1 LEGKVVRNAV
11 TVPVPL
17 AAAPALQTGEGYW
30 QIAWR
35 RLRHHRPAMGGLLII
50 ALLIGTAVFAPWIAP
65 YKFEQIDLLHRF
77 GRPLAPS
84 HLLGTDDLGH
94 DVLTRL
100 LFAGR
105 VSLLVGFAAALSAI
119 AVGTLVGVMAGFYAG
134 LVDNVLMRLTDIVL
148 TLPVF
153 GVLLLL
159 GRYFG
164 GGILPIVAIIG
175 LFGWTTAAR
184 LVRGEILRLRT
195 QDFADAAR
203 ALGATRAR
211 IIFRHL
217 LPNALA
223 PIIVAATLDV
233 GGAILIEAALSYFG
247 VGIQPPTPSW
257 GNMLQ
262 NAQSYMWT
270 SPWLAF
276 WPGAMIFLTVLCFN
290 FFGDGLRDALDPRL
304 KV

>member
-1 LEGKVVRNAV
+1 MARNAA
-11 TVPVPL
+11 TVAVP
-17 AAAPALQTGEGYW
+17 AAPQPRSDIGEGYW
-30 QIAWR
+30 QIAWK
-35 RLRHHRPAMGGLLII
+35 RLRKHRLAMAGLFVIF
-50 ALLIGTAVFAPWIAP
+50 LLVAVAVFAPWIAP
-65 YKFEQIDLLHRF
+65 YRFEEIDLLNRF
-77 GRPLAPS
+77 AKPFIAG
-84 HLLGTDDLGH
+84 HVLGTDDLGH

-100 LFAGR
+100 LYAGR
-105 VSLLVGFAAALSAI
+105 ISLLVGFAAALSAV
-119 AVGTLVGVMAGFYAG
+119 AMGTMVGVVAGFYG
-134 LVDNVLMRLTDIVL
+134 GIIDNILMRLTDIVL
-148 TLPVF
+148 TLPLF

-164 GGILPIVAIIG
+164 GGVLPIVIIIG
-175 LFGWTTAAR
+175 AFGWTVAAR
-184 LVRGEILRLRT
+184 LVRGEILRLKSL
-195 QDFADAAR
+195 DFTDAAR
-203 ALGATRAR
+203 ALGASETR

-217 LPNALA
+217 LPNAMA

-262 NAQSYMWT
+262 NAQSYLWS

-304 KV
+304 RV

>member
-1 LEGKVVRNAV
+1 MARNAA
-11 TVPVPL
+11 TVAVP
-17 AAAPALQTGEGYW
+17 AAPQPKSDIGEGYW
-30 QIAWR
+30 QIAWK
-35 RLRHHRPAMGGLLII
+35 RLRKHRLAMLGLFIIFLLI
-50 ALLIGTAVFAPWIAP
+50 ATAVFAPWIAP
-65 YKFEQIDLLHRF
+65 YRFEDIDLLNRF
-77 GRPLAPS
+77 ARPFIPG
-84 HLLGTDDLGH
+84 HFLGTDDLGH

-105 VSLLVGFAAALSAI
+105 ISLLVGFAAALSAV
-119 AVGTLVGVMAGFYAG
+119 ALGTLVGVVAGFYGG
-134 LVDNVLMRLTDIVL
+134 LLDNILMRLTDIVL

-164 GGILPIVAIIG
+164 GGVLPIIVIIG
-175 LFGWTTAAR
+175 LFGWTIAAR
-184 LVRGEILRLRT
+184 LVRGEILRLKSL
-195 QDFADAAR
+195 DFADAAR
-203 ALGATRAR
+203 ALGASETR

-233 GGAILIEAALSYFG
+233 GGAILTEAALSYFG

-262 NAQSYMWT
+262 NAQSYMWST
-270 SPWLAF
+270 PWLAF

>member
-1 LEGKVVRNAV
+1 MARNAV
-11 TVPVPL
+11 TV
-17 AAAPALQTGEGYW
+17 AAPAAPIPAHAGEGYW
-30 QIAWR
+30 QIAWK
-35 RLRHHRPAMGGLLII
+35 RLRKHRLAMGGLFVIV
-50 ALLIGTAVFAPWIAP
+50 LLVGSAVFAPWIAP
-65 YKFEQIDLLHRF
+65 YRFEDIDLLNRF
-77 GRPLAPS
+77 ARPFAPG

-105 VSLLVGFAAALSAI
+105 VSLVVGFAAALSAV
-119 AVGTLVGVMAGFYAG
+119 ALGTLVGVVAGFYG
-134 LVDNVLMRLTDIVL
+134 GVVDNTLMRLTDIVL

-164 GGILPIVAIIG
+164 GGITPIVAIIG
-175 LFGWTTAAR
+175 LFGWTVAAR
-184 LVRGEILRLRT
+184 LVRGEILRLKT
-195 QDFADAAR
+195 QDFTDAAR
-203 ALGATRAR
+203 ALGANEAR

-217 LPNALA
+217 LPNAMA

-233 GGAILIEAALSYFG
+233 GGAILTEAALSYFG
-247 VGIQPPTPSW
+247 VGIQPPIPSW

-262 NAQSYMWT
+262 NAQSYLWT

-276 WPGAMIFLTVLCFN
+276 WPGMMIFLTVLCFN

-304 KV
+304 KI

>member
-1 LEGKVVRNAV
+1 MARPAV
-11 TVPVPL
+11 TLAP
-17 AAAPALQTGEGYW
+17 AAAAAEAARPGEGYW

-35 RLRHHRPAMGGLLII
+35 RLRRHRLAMGGLAVI
-50 ALLIGTAVFAPWIAP
+50 ALLVLAAVFAPWIAP
-65 YKFEQIDLLHRF
+65 YRFEQIDLTNRF
-77 GRPLAPS
+77 APPFSGR
-84 HLLGTDDLGH
+84 HWLGTDDLGH
-94 DVLTRL
+94 DVFTRL
-100 LFAGR
+100 LYAGR
-105 VSLLVGFAAALSAI
+105 VSLVVGFAAALSAV
-119 AVGTLVGVMAGFYAG
+119 ALGTLVGVVAGYYGG
-134 LVDNVLMRLTDIVL
+134 LLDNVLMRLTDIVL

-175 LFGWTTAAR
+175 LFGWTVAAR
-184 LVRGEILRLRT
+184 LVRGEILRLKT
-195 QDFADAAR
+195 QDFAEAAR
-203 ALGATRAR
+203 ALGASETR

-233 GGAILIEAALSYFG
+233 GGAILTEAALSYFG
-247 VGIQPPTPSW
+247 VGIQPPIPSW

-262 NAQSYMWT
+262 NAQSYLWT
-270 SPWLAF
+270 APWLAF
-276 WPGAMIFLTVLCFN
+276 WPGMMIFLTVLCFN

-304 KV
+304 KI

>member
-1 LEGKVVRNAV
+1 MARNAA
-11 TVPVPL
+11 TVAVP
-17 AAAPALQTGEGYW
+17 AAPQPKSDIGEGYW
-30 QIAWR
+30 QIAWK
-35 RLRHHRPAMGGLLII
+35 RLRKHRLAMMGLFVIF
-50 ALLIGTAVFAPWIAP
+50 LLVAVSIFAPWIAP
-65 YKFEQIDLLHRF
+65 YRFEDIDLLNRF
-77 GRPLAPS
+77 ARPFGEG
-84 HLLGTDDLGH
+84 HVLGTDDLGH

-100 LFAGR
+100 LYAGR
-105 VSLLVGFAAALSAI
+105 ISLLVGFAAALSAV
-119 AVGTLVGVMAGFYAG
+119 ALGTLVGVVAGFYG
-134 LVDNVLMRLTDIVL
+134 GIIDNILMRLTDIVL

-164 GGILPIVAIIG
+164 GGVLPIIVIIG
-175 LFGWTTAAR
+175 LFGWTIAAR
-184 LVRGEILRLRT
+184 LVRGEILRLKSLDYT
-195 QDFADAAR
+195 DAAR
-203 ALGATRAR
+203 ALGASETR

-217 LPNALA
+217 LPNAMA

-233 GGAILIEAALSYFG
+233 GGAILTEAALSYFG

-262 NAQSYMWT
+262 NAQSYMWS

-304 KV
+304 KL

>member
-1 LEGKVVRNAV
+1 MARNAISL
-11 TVPVPL
+11 PR
-17 AAAPALQTGEGYW
+17 AAPAEAPQVGEGYW

-35 RLRHHRPAMGGLLII
+35 RLRKHHLATGGATVIVLLVLLSI
-50 ALLIGTAVFAPWIAP
+50 AAPWIAP
-65 YKFEQIDLLHRF
+65 YRFEDIDLLNRF
-77 GRPLAPS
+77 ARPFSPG
-84 HLLGTDDLGH
+84 HPLGTDDLGH

-100 LFAGR
+100 LYAGR
-105 VSLLVGFAAALSAI
+105 VSLIVGFAAAISTV
-119 AVGTLVGVMAGFYAG
+119 AVGTLVGVVAGFYG
-134 LVDNVLMRLTDIVL
+134 RVVDNVLMRLTDIVL

-175 LFGWTTAAR
+175 LLGWTVTGR
-184 LVRGEILRLRT
+184 LVRGEVLRLKG
-195 QDFADAAR
+195 QDFTDAAR
-203 ALGATRAR
+203 AMGAGDTR
-211 IIFRHL
+211 IILRHL
-217 LPNALA
+217 LPNSIA
-223 PIIVAATLDV
+223 PIIVAATLGV
-233 GGAILIEAALSYFG
+233 GGAILTEAALSYFG

-262 NAQSYMWT
+262 NAQSYLWT

-276 WPGAMIFLTVLCFN
+276 WPGMMIFLTVLCFN

>member
-1 LEGKVVRNAV
+1 MVRHAV
-11 TVPVPL
+11 TVP
-17 AAAPALQTGEGYW
+17 APATVAPATQAGEGYW

-35 RLRHHRPAMGGLLII
+35 RLRRHRLAMGGLLII
-50 ALLIGTAVFAPWIAP
+50 VLLVAVAVFAPWIAP
-65 YKFEQIDLLHRF
+65 YKFEQIDLFNRF
-77 GRPLAPS
+77 GTPFAPR

-119 AVGTLVGVMAGFYAG
+119 ALGTLVGVVAGFYAG
-134 LVDNVLMRLTDIVL
+134 PVDNVLMRLTDVVL

-164 GGILPIVAIIG
+164 GGIVPIVAIIG

-195 QDFADAAR
+195 QDFTDAAR
-203 ALGATRAR
+203 ALGANETR

-257 GNMLQ
+257 GGMVQEGREYLDS
-262 NAQSYMWT
+262 AWWISTCPGIVLMVT
-270 SPWLAF
+270 S
-276 WPGAMIFLTVLCFN
+276 IVVSRT
-290 FFGDGLRDALDPRL
+290 GDWLRDVLDPTLRGE
-304 KV
+304 

>member
-1 LEGKVVRNAV
+1 MVRNAISIA
-11 TVPVPL
+11 PP
-17 AAAPALQTGEGYW
+17 AAAQASPAGEGYW

-35 RLRHHRPAMGGLLII
+35 RLRKHHLAMGGLVIIFILIV
-50 ALLIGTAVFAPWIAP
+50 AAVFAPWIAP
-65 YKFEQIDLLHRF
+65 YRFEEIDLMNRF
-77 GRPLAPS
+77 AAPF
-84 HLLGTDDLGH
+84 HGGHVLGTDDLGH

-100 LFAGR
+100 LYAGR
-105 VSLLVGFAAALSAI
+105 VSLLVGFAAAFSAV
-119 AVGTLVGVMAGFYAG
+119 ALGTLVGVVAGFYG
-134 LVDNVLMRLTDIVL
+134 RIVDNLLMRLTDIVL

-164 GGILPIVAIIG
+164 GGVLPIVVIIG
-175 LFGWTTAAR
+175 LFGWTVTSR
-184 LVRGEILRLRT
+184 LVRGEILKLKSLDYT
-195 QDFADAAR
+195 DAAR
-203 ALGATRAR
+203 AMGANETR

-217 LPNALA
+217 LPNAMA

-233 GGAILIEAALSYFG
+233 GGAILTEAALSYFG

-262 NAQSYMWT
+262 NAQSYLWT

-276 WPGAMIFLTVLCFN
+276 WPGMMIFLTVLCFN

-304 KV
+304 RI

>member
-1 LEGKVVRNAV
+1 MARNAISMA
-11 TVPVPL
+11 PL
-17 AAAPALQTGEGYW
+17 AAAQAHLAGEGYW

-35 RLRHHRPAMGGLLII
+35 RLRKHHLAMGALFVIFLLI
-50 ALLIGTAVFAPWIAP
+50 LTAIFAPWIAP
-65 YKFEQIDLLHRF
+65 SKFEEIDLLNRF
-77 GRPLAPS
+77 ASPFRSG

-100 LFAGR
+100 LYAGR
-105 VSLLVGFAAALSAI
+105 VSLLVGFAAAFSAV
-119 AVGTLVGVMAGFYAG
+119 ALGTLVGVVAGFYG
-134 LVDNVLMRLTDIVL
+134 RVVDNVLMRLTDIVL

-164 GGILPIVAIIG
+164 GGLTAIIIIIG
-175 LFGWTTAAR
+175 LFGWTVTSR
-184 LVRGEILRLRT
+184 LVRGEILKLKSL
-195 QDFADAAR
+195 DYSDAAR
-203 ALGATRAR
+203 AMGASETR

-217 LPNALA
+217 LPNAMA

-233 GGAILIEAALSYFG
+233 GGAILTEAALSYFG

-262 NAQSYMWT
+262 NAQSYLWT

-276 WPGAMIFLTVLCFN
+276 WPGVMIFLTVLCFN

-304 KV
+304 KI

>member
-1 LEGKVVRNAV
+1 MARNAISIAP
-11 TVPVPL
+11 PV
-17 AAAPALQTGEGYW
+17 AAPVSAAGEGYW

-35 RLRHHRPAMGGLLII
+35 RLRKHHLAMGGLVIIFILIL
-50 ALLIGTAVFAPWIAP
+50 AAVFAPWIAP
-65 YKFEQIDLLHRF
+65 YRFEEIDLMNRF
-77 GRPLAPS
+77 VAPFRGG

-105 VSLLVGFAAALSAI
+105 VSLLVGFAAAFSAV
-119 AVGTLVGVMAGFYAG
+119 ALGTLVGVVAGFYG
-134 LVDNVLMRLTDIVL
+134 RIVDNLLMRLTDIVL

-153 GVLLLL
+153 GILLLL

-164 GGILPIVAIIG
+164 GGVLPIVVIIG
-175 LFGWTTAAR
+175 LFGWTVTSR
-184 LVRGEILRLRT
+184 LVRGEILKLKSLDYT
-195 QDFADAAR
+195 DAAR
-203 ALGATRAR
+203 AMGANENR

-217 LPNALA
+217 LPNAMA

-233 GGAILIEAALSYFG
+233 GGAILTEAALSYFG

-262 NAQSYMWT
+262 NAQSYLWT

-276 WPGAMIFLTVLCFN
+276 WPGMMIFLTVLCFN

-304 KV
+304 KI

>member
-1 LEGKVVRNAV
+1 MARNAISIA
-11 TVPVPL
+11 PP
-17 AAAPALQTGEGYW
+17 AAAHAQQVGEGYW

-35 RLRHHRPAMGGLLII
+35 RLRKHHLAMGGLLVIF
-50 ALLIGTAVFAPWIAP
+50 LLILSAVFAPWIAP
-65 YKFEQIDLLHRF
+65 YKFEEIDLLNRF
-77 GRPLAPS
+77 APPFAS
-84 HLLGTDDLGH
+84 GHLMGTDDLGH

-105 VSLLVGFAAALSAI
+105 VSLLVGFAAAFSAV
-119 AVGTLVGVMAGFYAG
+119 ALGTLVGVAAGFYG
-134 LVDNVLMRLTDIVL
+134 KIVDNVLMRLTDIVL

-164 GGILPIVAIIG
+164 GGVLPIVVIIG
-175 LFGWTTAAR
+175 LFGWTVTSR
-184 LVRGEILRLRT
+184 LVRGEILKLKSLDYT
-195 QDFADAAR
+195 DAAR
-203 ALGATRAR
+203 AMGANESR

-217 LPNALA
+217 LPNAMA

-233 GGAILIEAALSYFG
+233 GGAILTEAALSYFG

-262 NAQSYMWT
+262 NAQSYLWT

-276 WPGAMIFLTVLCFN
+276 WPGVMIFFTVLCFN

-304 KV
+304 RI

>member
-1 LEGKVVRNAV
+1 MARNAISMA
-11 TVPVPL
+11 PL
-17 AAAPALQTGEGYW
+17 AVAQAHPAGEGYW

-35 RLRHHRPAMGGLLII
+35 RLRKHHLAMGALFVIFLLI
-50 ALLIGTAVFAPWIAP
+50 LTAIFAPWIAP
-65 YKFEQIDLLHRF
+65 SKFEEIDLLNRF
-77 GRPLAPS
+77 ASPFRSG

-100 LFAGR
+100 LYAGR
-105 VSLLVGFAAALSAI
+105 VSLLVGFAAAFSAV
-119 AVGTLVGVMAGFYAG
+119 ALGTLVGVVAGFYG
-134 LVDNVLMRLTDIVL
+134 RVVDNILMRLTDIVL

-164 GGILPIVAIIG
+164 GGLTAIIIIIG
-175 LFGWTTAAR
+175 LFGWTVTSR
-184 LVRGEILRLRT
+184 LVRGEILKLKSL
-195 QDFADAAR
+195 DYSDAAR
-203 ALGATRAR
+203 AMGASETR

-217 LPNALA
+217 LPNAMA

-233 GGAILIEAALSYFG
+233 GGAILTEAALSYFG

-262 NAQSYMWT
+262 NAQSYLWT

-276 WPGAMIFLTVLCFN
+276 WPGVMIFLTVLCFN

-304 KV
+304 KI

>member
-1 LEGKVVRNAV
+1 VIFV
-11 TVPVPL
+11 
-17 AAAPALQTGEGYW
+17 
-30 QIAWR
+30 
-35 RLRHHRPAMGGLLII
+35 LI
-50 ALLIGTAVFAPWIAP
+50 LTAIFAPWVAP
-65 YKFEQIDLLHRF
+65 YRFEEIDLMNRF
-77 GRPLAPS
+77 VPPFRGG

-100 LFAGR
+100 LYAGR
-105 VSLLVGFAAALSAI
+105 VSLLVGFSAAFSAVAL
-119 AVGTLVGVMAGFYAG
+119 GTLVGVVAGFYG
-134 LVDNVLMRLTDIVL
+134 RVVDNILMRLTDIVL

-164 GGILPIVAIIG
+164 GGLLAIIIIIG
-175 LFGWTTAAR
+175 VFGWTVTSR
-184 LVRGEILRLRT
+184 LVRGEILKLKSL
-195 QDFADAAR
+195 DYSDAAR
-203 ALGATRAR
+203 AMGASETR

-217 LPNALA
+217 LPNAMA

-233 GGAILIEAALSYFG
+233 GGAILTEAALSYFG

-262 NAQSYMWT
+262 NAQSYLWT

-276 WPGAMIFLTVLCFN
+276 WPGMMIFFTVLCFN

-304 KV
+304 KL

>member
-1 LEGKVVRNAV
+1 MARNAISIAP
-11 TVPVPL
+11 PV
-17 AAAPALQTGEGYW
+17 AAQAQSAGEGYW

-35 RLRHHRPAMGGLLII
+35 RLRKHHLAMGGLFIIFVLI
-50 ALLIGTAVFAPWIAP
+50 LTAIFAPWIVP
-65 YKFEQIDLLHRF
+65 YKFEDIDLMNRF
-77 GRPLAPS
+77 APPFRS
-84 HLLGTDDLGH
+84 GHLLGTDDLGH

-105 VSLLVGFAAALSAI
+105 VSLLVGFAAAFSAV
-119 AVGTLVGVMAGFYAG
+119 ALGTLVGVVAGFYG
-134 LVDNVLMRLTDIVL
+134 KIVDNVLMRLTDIVL

-164 GGILPIVAIIG
+164 GGLLAIIIIIG
-175 LFGWTTAAR
+175 LFGWTVTSR
-184 LVRGEILRLRT
+184 LVRGEILKLKSLDYT
-195 QDFADAAR
+195 DAAR
-203 ALGATRAR
+203 AMGANETR

-217 LPNALA
+217 LPNAMA

-233 GGAILIEAALSYFG
+233 GGAILTEAALSYFG

-262 NAQSYMWT
+262 NAQSYLWT

-276 WPGAMIFLTVLCFN
+276 WPGVMIFFTVLCFN

-304 KV
+304 KI

>member
-1 LEGKVVRNAV
+1 MARNAI
-11 TVPVPL
+11 TIAP
-17 AAAPALQTGEGYW
+17 AAAAQASQVGEGYW

-35 RLRHHRPAMGGLLII
+35 RLRKHHLAMGGLVVIF
-50 ALLIGTAVFAPWIAP
+50 LLIVSAVFAPWIAP
-65 YKFEQIDLLHRF
+65 YRFEEIDLMNRFAPPFRGLHVF
-77 GRPLAPS
+77 
-84 HLLGTDDLGH
+84 GTDDLGH

-105 VSLLVGFAAALSAI
+105 VSLLVGFAAAFSAV
-119 AVGTLVGVMAGFYAG
+119 ALGTLVGVVAGFYG
-134 LVDNVLMRLTDIVL
+134 KIVDNLLMRLTDIVL

-164 GGILPIVAIIG
+164 GGVLPIVVIIG
-175 LFGWTTAAR
+175 LFGWTVTSR
-184 LVRGEILRLRT
+184 LVRGEILKLKSLDYT
-195 QDFADAAR
+195 DAAR
-203 ALGATRAR
+203 ALGANETR

-217 LPNALA
+217 LPNAMA

-233 GGAILIEAALSYFG
+233 GGAILTEAALSYFG

-262 NAQSYMWT
+262 NAQSYLWT

-276 WPGAMIFLTVLCFN
+276 WPGMMIFLTVLCFN

-304 KV
+304 KL

>member
-1 LEGKVVRNAV
+1 MARNAV
-11 TVPVPL
+11 SLAP
-17 AAAPALQTGEGYW
+17 AAAPQAPQVGESYW

-35 RLRHHRPAMGGLLII
+35 RLRRHRLAMAGLLII
-50 ALLIGTAVFAPWIAP
+50 VLLVNTAVFAPWIAP
-65 YKFEQIDLLHRF
+65 YRFEDIDLLNRF
-77 GRPLAPS
+77 GRPFQPA
-84 HLLGTDDLGH
+84 HFLGTDDLGH

-105 VSLLVGFAAALSAI
+105 ISLMVGFAAALSAV
-119 AVGTLVGVMAGFYAG
+119 ALGTLVGVIAGFYG
-134 LVDNVLMRLTDIVL
+134 GVLDNLLMRLTDIVL

-164 GGILPIVAIIG
+164 GGIVPIVVIIG
-175 LFGWTTAAR
+175 LFGWTVAAR
-184 LVRGEILRLRT
+184 LVRGEILRLKT

-203 ALGATRAR
+203 ALGANETR

-233 GGAILIEAALSYFG
+233 GGAILTEAALSYFG

-262 NAQSYMWT
+262 NAQSYLWT

-276 WPGAMIFLTVLCFN
+276 WPGMMIFLTVLCFN

-304 KV
+304 KI

>member
-1 LEGKVVRNAV
+1 MARHAV
-11 TVPVPL
+11 TV
-17 AAAPALQTGEGYW
+17 AAPGALQPELQAGEGYW

-35 RLRHHRPAMGGLLII
+35 RLRKHRLAMAGLLVIS
-50 ALLIGTAVFAPWIAP
+50 LLIASAVFAPSIAP
-65 YKFEQIDLLHRF
+65 SKFEEINLLNRF
-77 GRPLAPS
+77 GRPFQGG
-84 HLLGTDDLGH
+84 HVLGTDDLGH

-100 LFAGR
+100 LYAGR
-105 VSLLVGFAAALSAI
+105 ISLLVGFAAALSA
-119 AVGTLVGVMAGFYAG
+119 VVLGTLIGVVAGFYG
-134 LVDNVLMRLTDIVL
+134 GVGDNVLMRLTDIVL

-153 GVLLLL
+153 GVLLIL

-164 GGILPIVAIIG
+164 GGIFPIIVIIG
-175 LFGWTTAAR
+175 LFGWTIAAR
-184 LVRGEILRLRT
+184 LVRAEMLRLKN

-203 ALGATRAR
+203 AAGASEVR

-217 LPNALA
+217 LPNAMS

-233 GGAILIEAALSYFG
+233 GGAILMEAALSYFG

-262 NAQSYMWT
+262 NAQSYLWT

-276 WPGAMIFLTVLCFN
+276 WPGMMIFLTVLSFN
-290 FFGDGLRDALDPRL
+290 FVGDGLRDALDPRL

>member
-1 LEGKVVRNAV
+1 MARNAV
-11 TVPVPL
+11 SIAPPVP
-17 AAAPALQTGEGYW
+17 AHAPAAGEGYW

-35 RLRHHRPAMGGLLII
+35 RLRKHHLAMGGLLVIG
-50 ALLIGTAVFAPWIAP
+50 LLILTAIFAPWIAP
-65 YKFEQIDLLHRF
+65 YRFEGIDLMNRF
-77 GRPLAPS
+77 ARPFQGG

-100 LFAGR
+100 LYAGR
-105 VSLLVGFAAALSAI
+105 VSLLVGFSAAFSAVAL
-119 AVGTLVGVMAGFYAG
+119 GTLVGVVAGFYG
-134 LVDNVLMRLTDIVL
+134 RVVDNILMRLTDIVL

-164 GGILPIVAIIG
+164 GGLLAIIIIIG
-175 LFGWTTAAR
+175 LFGWTVTSR
-184 LVRGEILRLRT
+184 LVRGEILKLKSL
-195 QDFADAAR
+195 DYSDAAR
-203 ALGATRAR
+203 AMGASETR

-217 LPNALA
+217 LPNAMA

-233 GGAILIEAALSYFG
+233 GGAILTEAALSYFG

-262 NAQSYMWT
+262 NAQSYLWT

-276 WPGAMIFLTVLCFN
+276 WPGMMIFLTVLCFN

-304 KV
+304 KL

>member
-1 LEGKVVRNAV
+1 MTQNAV
-11 TVPVPL
+11 TFAPL
-17 AAAPALQTGEGYW
+17 TVAPQVGEGYW
-30 QIAWR
+30 QIARR
-35 RLRHHRPAMGGLLII
+35 RLRRHHLAMGGLLII
-50 ALLIGTAVFAPWIAP
+50 GVLIFSAIAAPWIAP
-65 YKFEQIDLLHRF
+65 YTFEQIDLSNRF
-77 GRPLAPS
+77 GRPFQAK

-94 DVLTRL
+94 DALTRL

-105 VSLLVGFAAALSAI
+105 VSLLVGFAAALSAV
-119 AVGTLVGVMAGFYAG
+119 ALGTLVGVAAGFYG
-134 LVDNVLMRLTDIVL
+134 GVVDNILMRLTDVML
-148 TLPVF
+148 TLPIF

-164 GGILPIVAIIG
+164 GGIMPIIFIIG
-175 LFGWTTAAR
+175 LFGWTIAAR
-184 LVRGEILRLRT
+184 LVRGEILRLKH
-195 QDFADAAR
+195 QDFVDAAR
-203 ALGATRAR
+203 AMGAGESRL
-211 IIFRHL
+211 ILRHL

-233 GGAILIEAALSYFG
+233 GGAILTEAALSYFG

-262 NAQSYMWT
+262 NAQSYLWT

-304 KV
+304 KI

>member
-1 LEGKVVRNAV
+1 MARNAV
-11 TVPVPL
+11 TMAPPAPVP
-17 AAAPALQTGEGYW
+17 APQVGEGYW
-30 QIAWR
+30 AIAWK
-35 RLRHHRPAMGGLLII
+35 RLRKHHLAMGGLVVIF
-50 ALLIGTAVFAPWIAP
+50 LLVFSAVFAPWIAP
-65 YKFEQIDLLHRF
+65 YKFEEIDLLNRF
-77 GRPLAPS
+77 ARPLAGG

-105 VSLLVGFAAALSAI
+105 VSLLVGFAAALSAV
-119 AVGTLVGVMAGFYAG
+119 ALGTLVGVVAGFYG
-134 LVDNVLMRLTDIVL
+134 RIVDNVLMRLTDVVL

-164 GGILPIVAIIG
+164 GGVLPIVVIIG
-175 LFGWTTAAR
+175 LFGWTVTSR
-184 LVRGEILRLRT
+184 LVRGEILKLKSLDYT
-195 QDFADAAR
+195 DAAR
-203 ALGATRAR
+203 AMGANETR

-217 LPNALA
+217 LPNAMA

-233 GGAILIEAALSYFG
+233 GGAILTEAALSYFG

-262 NAQSYMWT
+262 NAQSYLWT

-276 WPGAMIFLTVLCFN
+276 WPGMMIFLTVLCFN

-304 KV
+304 RI

>member
-1 LEGKVVRNAV
+1 MNRFAS
-11 TVPVPL
+11 PF
-17 AAAPALQTGEGYW
+17 
-30 QIAWR
+30 
-35 RLRHHRPAMGGLLII
+35 RPGH
-50 ALLIGTAVFAPWIAP
+50 F
-65 YKFEQIDLLHRF
+65 
-77 GRPLAPS
+77 
-84 HLLGTDDLGH
+84 LGTDDLGH

-100 LFAGR
+100 LYAGR
-105 VSLLVGFAAALSAI
+105 VSMLVGFAAALSAV
-119 AVGTLVGVMAGFYAG
+119 ALGTIVGVVAGFYG
-134 LVDNVLMRLTDIVL
+134 GIVDNLLMRLTDIVL

-164 GGILPIVAIIG
+164 GGLLAIIIIIG
-175 LFGWTTAAR
+175 AFGWTVTSR
-184 LVRGEILRLRT
+184 LVRGEILKLKHL
-195 QDFADAAR
+195 DYSDAAR
-203 ALGATRAR
+203 ALGANESR

-217 LPNALA
+217 LPNAMA

-233 GGAILIEAALSYFG
+233 GGAILTEAALSYFG

-262 NAQSYMWT
+262 NAQSYLWT

-304 KV
+304 KL

>member
-1 LEGKVVRNAV
+1 MARNALSIAP
-11 TVPVPL
+11 PVP
-17 AAAPALQTGEGYW
+17 AQAAPVGEGYW

-35 RLRHHRPAMGGLLII
+35 RLRKHHLAMGGLVVIGILILSAI
-50 ALLIGTAVFAPWIAP
+50 FAPWIAP
-65 YKFEQIDLLHRF
+65 YRFEEIDLMNRF
-77 GRPLAPS
+77 APPFRGG

-100 LFAGR
+100 LYAGR
-105 VSLLVGFAAALSAI
+105 VSLLVGFSAAFSAVAL
-119 AVGTLVGVMAGFYAG
+119 GTLVGVVAGFYG
-134 LVDNVLMRLTDIVL
+134 RIVDNILMRLTDIVL

-164 GGILPIVAIIG
+164 GGLLAIIIIIG
-175 LFGWTTAAR
+175 LFGWTVTSR
-184 LVRGEILRLRT
+184 LVRGEILKLKSL
-195 QDFADAAR
+195 DYSDAAR
-203 ALGATRAR
+203 AMGANESR

-217 LPNALA
+217 LPNAMA

-233 GGAILIEAALSYFG
+233 GGAILTEAALSYFG

-262 NAQSYMWT
+262 NAQSYLWT

-276 WPGAMIFLTVLCFN
+276 WPGMMIFLTVLCFN

-304 KV
+304 KL

>member
-1 LEGKVVRNAV
+1 MARNAISIAP
-11 TVPVPL
+11 PVP
-17 AAAPALQTGEGYW
+17 AQAPSVGEGYW

-35 RLRHHRPAMGGLLII
+35 RLRKHHLAMGGLLII
-50 ALLIGTAVFAPWIAP
+50 GILILAAIFAPWIAP
-65 YKFEQIDLLHRF
+65 YRFEEIDLMNRF
-77 GRPLAPS
+77 APPFAAG

-100 LFAGR
+100 LYAGR
-105 VSLLVGFAAALSAI
+105 VSLLVGFSAAFSAVAL
-119 AVGTLVGVMAGFYAG
+119 GTLVGVVAGFYG
-134 LVDNVLMRLTDIVL
+134 RIVDNLLMRLTDIVL

-164 GGILPIVAIIG
+164 GGLMAIIIIIG
-175 LFGWTTAAR
+175 VFGWTVTSR
-184 LVRGEILRLRT
+184 LVRGEILKLKSL
-195 QDFADAAR
+195 DYSDAAR
-203 ALGATRAR
+203 AMGASETR

-217 LPNALA
+217 LPNAMA

-233 GGAILIEAALSYFG
+233 GGAILTEAALSYFG

-262 NAQSYMWT
+262 NAQSYLWT

-276 WPGAMIFLTVLCFN
+276 WPGMMIFLTVLCFN

-304 KV
+304 KL

>member
-1 LEGKVVRNAV
+1 MRDAI
-11 TVPVPL
+11 TVPALTAAVP
-17 AAAPALQTGEGYW
+17 ATQTGEGYW

-35 RLRHHRPAMGGLLII
+35 RLRRHRLAMGGLLII
-50 ALLIGTAVFAPWIAP
+50 VLLIAVAVFAPLIAP
-65 YKFEQIDLLHRF
+65 YKFEQIDLLNRF
-77 GRPLAPS
+77 ARPFAPR

-105 VSLLVGFAAALSAI
+105 VSLLVGFAAALSAV
-119 AVGTLVGVMAGFYAG
+119 ALGTLVGVMAGFYSG
-134 LVDNVLMRLTDIVL
+134 VVDNVLMRLTDIVL
-148 TLPVF
+148 TLPIF

-164 GGILPIVAIIG
+164 GGIVPIVAIIG
-175 LFGWTTAAR
+175 LFGWTIAAR
-184 LVRGEILRLRT
+184 LVRGEILRLKT

-203 ALGATRAR
+203 ALGANEMR

-233 GGAILIEAALSYFG
+233 GGAILTEAALSYFG

-304 KV
+304 KL

>member
-1 LEGKVVRNAV
+1 MARNAAS
-11 TVPVPL
+11 L
-17 AAAPALQTGEGYW
+17 ARPMVAPPPQAGEGYW

-35 RLRHHRPAMGGLLII
+35 RLRRHHLAMGGLLMIV
-50 ALLIGTAVFAPWIAP
+50 LLVGSAIFAPWITP
-65 YKFEQIDLLHRF
+65 YRFEEIDLLNRF
-77 GRPLAPS
+77 AAPFRGG
-84 HLLGTDDLGH
+84 HVLGTDDLGH

-100 LFAGR
+100 LYAGR
-105 VSLLVGFAAALSAI
+105 ISLLVGFAAAFSAV
-119 AVGTLVGVMAGFYAG
+119 ALGTLVGVVAGFYG
-134 LVDNVLMRLTDIVL
+134 GVVDNLLMRLTDIVL

-164 GGILPIVAIIG
+164 GGLVAIIIIIG
-175 LFGWTTAAR
+175 LFGWTITSR
-184 LVRGEILRLRT
+184 LVRGEMLKLKNL
-195 QDFADAAR
+195 DYSDAAR
-203 ALGATRAR
+203 ALGASESR

-217 LPNALA
+217 LPNAMA

-233 GGAILIEAALSYFG
+233 GGAILTEAALSYFG

-262 NAQSYMWT
+262 NAQSYLWT
-270 SPWLAF
+270 SAWLAF

-304 KV
+304 KI